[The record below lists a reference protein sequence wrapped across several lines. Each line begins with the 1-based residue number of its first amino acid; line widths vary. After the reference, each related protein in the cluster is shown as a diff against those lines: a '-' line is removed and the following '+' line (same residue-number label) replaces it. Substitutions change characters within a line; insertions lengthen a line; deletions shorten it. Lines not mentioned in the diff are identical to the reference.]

1 MLRRRPLLRLLS
13 LLAIVAFVAVACGDD
28 DGDDTAES
36 SESSSTEAPQ
46 GEEEEDEASGEPQ
59 ELTVAV
65 ASSGIPFLQIDAAE
79 AQGFYEDQNLT
90 VDFLEVEGSAA
101 ATAAVESGQADVM
114 ITLPE
119 GVITAR
125 AAGSTLKMIGATVN
139 ENLYRLYVAEG
150 ITELEDLVGKSV
162 AMLVEGNGTDI
173 QARWLLDN
181 HGAGA
186 DQSTFVATGGLA
198 NRLAA
203 LQAGQAQATFL
214 FPPFDAEASKAGL
227 EAIVEMSEY
236 VEGYPN
242 EVIATRQETID
253 EKPEALRA
261 FMAAI
266 VDAANWLVDNP
277 DEAIALAVEVTGS
290 AEDVVTEAYEFTKP
304 AYAVDGAIANEGLQW
319 TLDVMSEYMA
329 VENLPA
335 VEDVYDDSFL
345 P

>member
-1 MLRRRPLLRLLS
+1 MLRTRPLLRLLS
-13 LLAIVAFVAVACGDD
+13 LLAVLAFVAIGCGGD
-28 DGDDTAES
+28 DGDTAADDSGDETTES
-36 SESSSTEAPQ
+36 TQAEGDAPTETQ
-46 GEEEEDEASGEPQ
+46 Q
-59 ELTVAV
+59 LTIAV

-79 AQGFYEDQNLT
+79 AQGFYEEQNLE
-90 VDFLEVEGSAA
+90 VKFLEVEGSAA

-119 GVITAR
+119 GVITAN

-150 ITELEDLVGKSV
+150 IASLDDLAGKTV
-162 AMLVEGNGTDI
+162 AMLIEGNGTDI

-181 HGAGA
+181 HGPGA
-186 DQSTFVATGGLA
+186 DQATFVATGALP

-214 FPPFDAEASKAGL
+214 FPPFDVQASKAGL
-227 EAIVEMSEY
+227 ESIVEMGDY

-242 EVIATRQETID
+242 EVIATRQTTID

-277 DEAIALAVEVTGS
+277 EDAIALAVEVTGV
-290 AEDVVTEAYEFTKP
+290 EPDVAAEAYEFTKP
-304 AYAVDGAIANEGLQW
+304 AYAVDGAISEEGLQW
-319 TLDVMSEYMA
+319 TLDVMSEYME

-335 VEDVYDDSFL
+335 AEDVYDGSFL